1 MILLQLFVIVAAL
14 LITPRIHG
22 DADYQIQAVIDDSS
36 SDSGDADLDK
46 MHEAV
51 TLVAETEEPHID
63 SLSCP
68 SIELILDDIEKL
80 NVVNSDLKAQ
90 VDTLNSVISEQTAMI
105 RRLRDESITS
115 SAQTPVISDCSYQ
128 EILLTTYQQQ
138 VANLTTYS
146 DTLQAQLL
154 SASKNVS
161 MLEIKLSLEK
171 NERVIARLSRDNCM
185 LELTNLKDM
194 QDDDLSA
201 ARREVI
207 LLRSQLVSS
216 GQSLDLC
223 RKRSTQVM
231 DAMDCW
237 CIDIDGTLTFCFYVA
252 V

>member
-1 MILLQLFVIVAAL
+1 MILLQLFVVVAL
-14 LITPRIHG
+14 IITPRIHG
-22 DADYQIQAVIDDSS
+22 DADFQIQAVIDDPS

-68 SIELILDDIEKL
+68 SIELILNDIEKL
-80 NVVNSDLKAQ
+80 NVENSDLKAQ
-90 VDTLNSVISEQTAMI
+90 VDTLNSVIREQTAMI

-115 SAQTPVISDCSYQ
+115 RAQTPVISDCSYQ

-138 VANLTTYS
+138 LANMTTYS

-185 LELTNLKDM
+185 LELTNLKDV

-201 ARREVI
+201 ARQEVI

-231 DAMDCW
+231 QW
-237 CIDIDGTLTFCFYVA
+237 TVGV
-252 V
+252 